1 MSNPLKK
8 VGKAVGKVF
17 KTVTKV
23 VKDNWKLIVAGAAI
37 YFTGGA
43 MGLWNTPFTSTA
55 AAGGAAAG
63 AGSGAAGAAAGA
75 TETAAAAAAG
85 ATPGTVTGAATGA
98 AGGGAAGSAAN
109 YSLAAGLKSN
119 ALGIASPVTS
129 SAAAGSSASLW
140 GGVKGAAKAMLGF
153 VKENPAAGLI
163 AGNMLSSAFTP
174 TAAEEAIKLD
184 KHRRANS
191 SFFGVPGT
199 AGAGAKG
206 SDISGLFDLTPRGE
220 QPSQQTGSF
229 VDFGTNAGPLAPQL
243 PGGAAPGLIGSR
255 MAFT

>member
-75 TETAAAAAAG
+75 AETAAAAAAG
-85 ATPGTVTGAATGA
+85 ATPGAVTGAATGA
-98 AGGGAAGSAAN
+98 GAASGAAN
-109 YSLAAGLKSN
+109 YSLAAGMKSN
-119 ALGIASPVTS
+119 ALGIASPLTS
-129 SAAAGSSASLW
+129 SAAGAGSSASLW

-163 AGNMLSSAFTP
+163 AGNMLSNAFTP

-199 AGAGAKG
+199 AGAGTKG